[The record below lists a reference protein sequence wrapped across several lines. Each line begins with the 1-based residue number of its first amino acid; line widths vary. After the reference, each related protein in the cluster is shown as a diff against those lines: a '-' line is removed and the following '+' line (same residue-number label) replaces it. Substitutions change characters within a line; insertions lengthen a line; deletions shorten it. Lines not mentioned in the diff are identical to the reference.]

1 MKEALYF
8 AEDLICFS
16 VYGALLAYFLEGMLN
31 KRFAAWERAGRNVCK
46 TEFFM
51 ALQFCVVRMAFSWL
65 PYMKRLMYGQ
75 DMIVVSSRQS
85 LIPVAVSLA
94 VSLTAGMA
102 LYRGGRMQLLSLT
115 TAFYALMELARF
127 FLYPAAVGSMN
138 FLAGHITEQF
148 IENAELDLER
158 FGTYMGFL
166 EIAWNMV
173 ISAGNVAILTFSVR
187 RYKKELKRN
196 AGGLKS
202 QEAAILFVP
211 GLMGLLFTVM
221 MRCILF
227 YYDKG
232 GRSEDMV
239 FSLVNSYPE
248 LNAMIPCISFLC
260 IVSVWLSAR
269 MLAHISL
276 EHEKRRQAELYRS
289 QAEELGAHVRDME
302 SVYIQIRGM
311 KHDMKNYIADVQ
323 GLLAQMAA
331 GDEKAGEEVQRYADS
346 MQESL
351 ERLDMQCA
359 TANPVT
365 DVILGR
371 YLRMARQKKIA
382 FSSRFLYPKHLG
394 IDVFD
399 ISVILNNG
407 LDNAMEACEEE
418 ESPSVALNAVQKGNM
433 FLISIENT
441 FHGVLRFWDGLP
453 VSSKSGEGHG
463 LGLKNIRGCAEKYYG
478 RVDIKAQEGRFCL
491 TVMLQGRCPQGSRQ
505 GQIRREGA

>member
-211 GLMGLLFTVM
+211 GLMGNDAVYFVLL
-221 MRCILF
+221 
-227 YYDKG
+227 
-232 GRSEDMV
+232 
-239 FSLVNSYPE
+239 
-248 LNAMIPCISFLC
+248 
-260 IVSVWLSAR
+260 
-269 MLAHISL
+269 
-276 EHEKRRQAELYRS
+276 
-289 QAEELGAHVRDME
+289 
-302 SVYIQIRGM
+302 
-311 KHDMKNYIADVQ
+311 
-323 GLLAQMAA
+323 
-331 GDEKAGEEVQRYADS
+331 
-346 MQESL
+346 
-351 ERLDMQCA
+351 
-359 TANPVT
+359 
-365 DVILGR
+365 
-371 YLRMARQKKIA
+371 
-382 FSSRFLYPKHLG
+382 
-394 IDVFD
+394 
-399 ISVILNNG
+399 
-407 LDNAMEACEEE
+407 
-418 ESPSVALNAVQKGNM
+418 
-433 FLISIENT
+433 
-441 FHGVLRFWDGLP
+441 
-453 VSSKSGEGHG
+453 
-463 LGLKNIRGCAEKYYG
+463 
-478 RVDIKAQEGRFCL
+478 
-491 TVMLQGRCPQGSRQ
+491 
-505 GQIRREGA
+505 